1 MNRLQYMSLLMWLA
15 ALTIVL
21 AGCKPYVI
29 EYRKK
34 PRYSDQMK
42 SSSFKDGVTADGVE
56 IRWLEPQ
63 RSDNNGFEQ
72 QIGGQTFRIREER
85 EDGEIILRAKIPQ
98 HVLVNTLACLRNS
111 EYKLLWDQMVARS
124 TRRHYEELEDGY
136 QQYEMFM
143 EKNRVKIAAL
153 LNRMIAGRTFG
164 DLIKTEMNDGTIH
177 CRLRRHLQRDFK
189 FHEVLIVPE
198 DGGLKLLT
206 IR

>member
-1 MNRLQYMSLLMWLA
+1 MNRLQYILFAVCLIA
-15 ALTIVL
+15 VTIVL

-42 SSSFKDGVTADGVE
+42 SSSFKDGVTSDGVE
-56 IRWLEPQ
+56 VRWLEPE
-63 RSDNNGFEQ
+63 RSNNAGFDQ
-72 QIGGQTFRIREER
+72 KIGGETFRIREER

-98 HVLVNTLACLRNS
+98 HVLVNTRACLRNS
-111 EYKLLWDQMVARS
+111 EYKLLWDQMVAGS
-124 TRRHYEELEDGY
+124 TRRHYEGLEDGY

-143 EKNRVKIAAL
+143 QKNRTKMAAL
-153 LNRMIAGRTFG
+153 LNRMIAGKAFG

-177 CRLRRHLQRDFK
+177 CRLRRNLQRDFK
-189 FHEVLIVPE
+189 FHEVLIVHE
-198 DGGLKLLT
+198 GQGLKLLT